1 MTQDA
6 VVTRVLPN
14 NMAEVVVSRGTACGS
29 NCGNCESCAFQ
40 NEIKTIAK
48 NTVHATQ
55 GEKVVIETLSKDIFG
70 AAFLLYIVP
79 FIAFFIAYAVA
90 YSFELGDVAC
100 MIISSIAFVLCIAA
114 VIIYQ
119 RIKRS
124 SKPIKFEIIKLRE
137 N

>member
-14 NMAEVVVSRGTACGS
+14 NMAEVVVTRGTACGS
-29 NCGNCESCAFQ
+29 NCGNCESCVFQ
-40 NEIKTIAK
+40 NEIKTLAK
-48 NTVHATQ
+48 NTVNATK
-55 GEKVVIETLSKDIFG
+55 GEKVVIETLSSEIFG

-79 FIAFFIAYAVA
+79 FIAFFIAYAIA
-90 YSFELGDVAC
+90 YSCNLGEVAC
-100 MIISSIAFVLCIAA
+100 MIISGIAFVLCIAA

-124 SKPIKFEIIKLRE
+124 SKPIKFEIIQLRE

>member
-48 NTVHATQ
+48 NTVNATQ
-55 GEKVVIETLSKDIFG
+55 GEKVVIETLSSDIFG
-70 AAFLLYIVP
+70 AAFMLYIVP

-90 YSFELGDVAC
+90 YSFGLGDTAC
-100 MIISSIAFVLCIAA
+100 MIISAAAFVLCIAA

-124 SKPIKFEIIKLRE
+124 SKPIKFEIIQLRE

>member
-40 NEIKTIAK
+40 NEIKAIAK
-48 NTVHATQ
+48 NSVHATQ
-55 GEKVVIETLSKDIFG
+55 GEKVVIETLSSDIFG

-90 YSFELGDVAC
+90 YSFGLGDNAC
-100 MIISSIAFVLCIAA
+100 MIISGIAFALCIAV

-124 SKPIKFEIIKLRE
+124 SKPIEFEIIQLRE